1 MDSGYENELAQ
12 SLSSGQ
18 YKESFNNSLMDS
30 IIKLSNINEELLPK
44 YIHSFLVFLFYF
56 LIT

>member
-1 MDSGYENELAQ
+1 MDSGYENELAH

-30 IIKLSNINEELLPK
+30 IISLSKINEELLPK
-44 YIHSFLVFLFYF
+44 YIQSFLVYTYIHYF
-56 LIT
+56 